1 MENKKNKIENYY
13 CHRCHIYQIPEI
25 SLNKTTITK
34 LIGKNVRS
42 NQMYYLV
49 DVQKKGKYVTYFL
62 EPFEFLETV
71 PDKCALADS
80 YS

>member
-1 MENKKNKIENYY
+1 
-13 CHRCHIYQIPEI
+13 
-25 SLNKTTITK
+25 
-34 LIGKNVRS
+34 
-42 NQMYYLV
+42 MYYLV

-71 PDKCALADS
+71 PDKCALADG